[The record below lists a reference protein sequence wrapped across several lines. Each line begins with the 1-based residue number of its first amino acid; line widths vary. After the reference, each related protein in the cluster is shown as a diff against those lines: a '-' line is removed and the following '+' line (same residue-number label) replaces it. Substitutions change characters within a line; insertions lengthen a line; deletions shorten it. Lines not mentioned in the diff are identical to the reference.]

1 MSAHSG
7 QISIIYIAASE
18 AIGLFVTGK
27 TDIGKFRKE
36 NQDRFRLS
44 MLSDDSAFAVVC
56 DGMGGA
62 ASGGLASDIS
72 ANAVYERIQ
81 LSFRSDMEPKSI
93 KSLLLSSISAANT
106 LVYNKSKASPENEGM
121 GTTCVCAVI
130 HNGLCC
136 IASVGDSR
144 AYILNESGI
153 KQIKS
158 DHTMVEYLHSKG
170 LIDESEMKVHRMKN
184 VITRAVGVDETVEA
198 DYFELD
204 VHPGEYI
211 LICTDG
217 LTNYVSDE
225 VIFGT
230 VYHQP
235 LEQAATELVERA
247 NSLGG
252 KDNITV
258 VLAAM

>member
-1 MSAHSG
+1 M
-7 QISIIYIAASE
+7 
-18 AIGLFVTGK
+18 FVIGK

-44 MLSDDSAFAVVC
+44 MLTDDSAFAVVC

-93 KSLLLSSISAANT
+93 KSLLISAISAANT
-106 LVYNKSKASPENEGM
+106 LVYNKSKACPENEGM
-121 GTTCVCAVI
+121 GTTCVC
-130 HNGLCC
+130 
-136 IASVGDSR
+136 DSR

-153 KQIKS
+153 TQITS

-235 LEQAATELVERA
+235 LEQAATDLIERA

-258 VLAAM
+258 VLAAI

>member
-1 MSAHSG
+1 M
-7 QISIIYIAASE
+7 
-18 AIGLFVTGK
+18 FVIGK

-44 MLSDDSAFAVVC
+44 MLTDDSAFAVVC

-81 LSFRSDMEPKSI
+81 LSFRSDME
-93 KSLLLSSISAANT
+93 
-106 LVYNKSKASPENEGM
+106 LVYNKSKACPENEGM

-153 KQIKS
+153 TQITS

-235 LEQAATELVERA
+235 LEQAATDLIERA

-258 VLAAM
+258 VLAAI